1 MSSTHGWYAW
11 YNRMPGA
18 ANNVLRVTGVF
29 EAPGGGYTAE
39 LEPGNIGI
47 VPEPGLL
54 ALDLKI
60 TAPSA
65 GTTALTSV
73 PVYWQDDTAGD
84 IRNVRIHTPD
94 GPTYVAVEEVH

>member
-18 ANNVLRVTGVF
+18 ASNKLRVTGVF

-39 LEPGNIGI
+39 LELGNVGF
-47 VPEPGLL
+47 VPEEGLL
-54 ALDLKI
+54 ALDLNI
-60 TAPSA
+60 VAPDH

-73 PVYWQDDTAGD
+73 PIYWEGDTDGS
-84 IRNVRIHTPD
+84 IRNVRVHTPD
-94 GPTYVAVEEVH
+94 GPTYVTVETVY